1 MNILNRLESV
11 KSKESNTQCTW
22 KIQAMPL
29 HCFSAMNLKINST
42 IISYIVVKNIGI
54 PVERNRNGCARVH
67 PQSKQRNNIL
77 WSSFGTSQRR
87 CSGKMASFESPA
99 IFPFFFVLFFNNNI
113 VSFAIII
120 MIVTTHVMAL
130 IVILLLLMMLVVL
143 VLVLW
148 YTRRYPH
155 VLANSH
161 VRVETRNVRPFRMKN
176 RTSCQANQLHLT
188 AFWESLETTRN
199 LKICSPSS

>member
-1 MNILNRLESV
+1 MAVCVFTPSQ
-11 KSKESNTQCTW
+11 SKEIIMILFRHVSKKVLRENGKFW
-22 KIQAMPL
+22 KS
-29 HCFSAMNLKINST
+29 CNFGKFW
-42 IISYIVVKNIGI
+42 
-54 PVERNRNGCARVH
+54 
-67 PQSKQRNNIL
+67 QS
-77 WSSFGTSQRR
+77 
-87 CSGKMASFESPA
+87 CD
-99 IFPFFFVLFFNNNI
+99 FPFLLCIVFYNTSNI

-120 MIVTTHVMAL
+120 MIVTTHVMVL
-130 IVILLLLMMLVVL
+130 IVILLLLWLLLLLLLLLLLMLMLVVLVL

-155 VLANSH
+155 VLAHSH

-188 AFWESLETTRN
+188 VFWESLETTRN

>member
-1 MNILNRLESV
+1 MVESHP
-11 KSKESNTQCTW
+11 K
-22 KIQAMPL
+22 
-29 HCFSAMNLKINST
+29 
-42 IISYIVVKNIGI
+42 
-54 PVERNRNGCARVH
+54 NRNGCARVH

-87 CSGKMASFESPA
+87 CSGKMATFESPA

-120 MIVTTHVMAL
+120 MIVTTHVMVL
-130 IVILLLLMMLVVL
+130 IVILLLLWLLLLLLLLLLMLVVLVL

-155 VLANSH
+155 VLAHSH

-188 AFWESLETTRN
+188 AFWESLETTRS